1 MGKSS
6 AKLPK
11 PGPFEQQQAAMLQN
25 QRENIMDPTQKALM
39 PLALPAAAQGFN
51 TNLTAPDR
59 QTIEAQYKQSGN
71 DIVNQAGGRGGMLR
85 KAMTMNDIGRAGTV
99 ATAANNAKQMGI
111 QRALGLLGPAAFPGA
126 NTAVSAGQ
134 GLVGSEQN
142 RALRGQQAAASQ
154 NAGKGQAAGGL
165 AAAGLMAGMMMM

>member
-6 AKLPK
+6 PKLPK
-11 PGPFEQQQAAMLQN
+11 AGPMEQQQAEFLKSQK
-25 QRENIMDPTQKALM
+25 ENVMDPTQKALM
-39 PLALPAAAQGFN
+39 PVALPAAVQGFN
-51 TNLTAPDR
+51 TNLTAPER
-59 QTIEAQYKQSGN
+59 QTIEGQYKQSGN
-71 DIVNQAGGRGGMLR
+71 DIVNGAGGRGGMLR
-85 KAMTMNDIGRAGTV
+85 KAMTMNDLSRATTV

-142 RALRGQQAAASQ
+142 RAQMGQQAAASQ
-154 NAGKGQAAGGL
+154 NAGKGQMAGSLGGAA
-165 AAAGLMAGMMMM
+165 LMAGMMMM

>member
-25 QRENIMDPTQKALM
+25 QRENIMDPTQKTLM

-51 TNLTAPDR
+51 TNLSAPDR
-59 QTIEAQYKQSGN
+59 QTIEAQFKQSKN
-71 DIVNQAGGRGGMLR
+71 DILSQNQRGGLLR
-85 KAMTMNDIGRAGTV
+85 KNMTMNDIGRANTV

-142 RALRGQQAAASQ
+142 RAQMGQQAAASQ